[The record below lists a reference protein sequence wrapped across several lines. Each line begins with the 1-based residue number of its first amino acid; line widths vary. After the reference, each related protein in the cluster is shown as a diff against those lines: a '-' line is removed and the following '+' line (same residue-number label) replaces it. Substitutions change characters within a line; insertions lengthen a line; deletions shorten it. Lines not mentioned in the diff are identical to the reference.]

1 MDEYNSNTRPQEAN
15 ERIRKARDEHL
26 KAALNDWV
34 EEQEDDVHWKGNSIY
49 SRDKVMYK
57 YKGAHN
63 KLTNAL
69 NAGDAEEQ
77 YQPLSQ
83 AVDYLESIEKEVQ
96 TTHSDYYGDWRNA
109 IDLLIP
115 AAEAVEN
122 VVDTPQ
128 TDDDVETLDGSGRL
142 ISERLIGLLK

>member
-1 MDEYNSNTRPQEAN
+1 MDEYNSDTRPQEAN
-15 ERIRKARDEHL
+15 ERIRIARDKYL
-26 KAALNDWV
+26 KSALNDWV
-34 EEQEDDVHWKGNSIY
+34 EEQEDDIHWKGASIY

-69 NAGDAEEQ
+69 NAPDTEGQ

-96 TTHSDYYGDWRNA
+96 TTHSDYYGDWRKA
-109 IDLLIP
+109 VELLKP

-122 VVDTPQ
+122 VLDSSQ
-128 TDDDVETLDGSGRL
+128 TDDDVETLDGSESL
-142 ISERLIGLLK
+142 LSERLIGLLK